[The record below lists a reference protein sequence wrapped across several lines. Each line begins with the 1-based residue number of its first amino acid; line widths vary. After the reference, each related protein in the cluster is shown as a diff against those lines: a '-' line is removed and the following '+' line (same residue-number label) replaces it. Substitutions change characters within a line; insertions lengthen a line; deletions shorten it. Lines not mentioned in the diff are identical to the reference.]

1 VAVKALRAGERAEV
15 QKPELGIGP
24 RATTTE
30 TMALL
35 NEALLKSREVW
46 IGYADKS
53 GMTTERIVEPLSITA
68 GFLTAFDVR
77 NSEVNTFTISRITGA
92 AYVNDS
98 VQEGSAS

>member
-1 VAVKALRAGERAEV
+1 VAVKALRAGERVEE
-15 QKPELGIGP
+15 QKPSSGLGP

-30 TMALL
+30 TMTLL
-35 NEALLKSREVW
+35 NEALLKQREVW

-77 NSEVNTFTISRITGA
+77 NSEVHTFTISRITGA
-92 AYVNDS
+92 AYVQDS
-98 VQEGSAS
+98 VEGSAS